1 MTMFLYATI
10 FLVLVDEKSITI
22 LIYVHSLAFLWTYI
36 QLLKKKSLLA
46 SAEMDWICFVEAM
59 KKQVEC
65 PSTLGMGGEED

>member
-1 MTMFLYATI
+1 M
-10 FLVLVDEKSITI
+10 D
-22 LIYVHSLAFLWTYI
+22 IYSAP
-36 QLLKKKSLLA
+36 KKKSLLA